1 ADLTVTQT
9 LYDSGARRAEL
20 NRQASRVDGASFRV
34 LERSEFIGLAVVQDY
49 LEYMLQGSIVA
60 EAKKNLAFHQSI
72 LGDIKQG
79 IAGGALNDADRQ
91 QAEERLYA
99 AKARVQEAAEEL
111 EAAKIR
117 FFK

>member
-1 ADLTVTQT
+1 ERVILDGKGALYPAETDLTISQT

-49 LEYMLQGSIVA
+49 LEYMLQASIVT

-91 QAEERLYA
+91 QAEE
-99 AKARVQEAAEEL
+99 
-111 EAAKIR
+111 
-117 FFK
+117 